1 MSDPKVKKALKDLAL
16 PIKPAVTKTAL
27 LLADSMRKAN
37 NEAAKNDARKELSA
51 TYQEKDVVWEGGVMP
66 LLAGVLGQA
75 KDKLMLE
82 ALSLCFALA
91 LENCES
97 NVKAVE
103 KTEVAKSLVEL
114 SGNGSLIVQSFCS
127 LAVSYMCKLGSSE
140 SRRKFIAAGAVR
152 SLTTIISST
161 DSDELLSKQGVNKQI
176 PYQSGQRQAAAI
188 AALNAMLV
196 EEEARELARS
206 VGTIQHVVRLLQD
219 SQNDV
224 HKLEEGVG
232 AALEIVKRPS
242 NREEFCQAGGVEA
255 VLTLV
260 AHDSPLV
267 RQRAA
272 ACLKEAA
279 RSQELRRVLF
289 AANAVNGLVAL
300 CAGHDDDRTHVEVA
314 GALLE
319 LSNESSGKVAMLHYQ
334 AAPVLTKLIKGD
346 RLKDAEEHVIENVLA
361 AIGFMCAYPEQNRKQ
376 EIIRLSST
384 GYVLLQDEVGKADV
398 MDSIVALCEHKSF
411 KVKNQAAAALAA
423 LCLLH
428 SSNSRD
434 AGRAGAAG
442 TLLKLLLD
450 FEEEVIQANVMK
462 AMLSILVAF
471 PPNATALKRIGA
483 PAQLFRIRRESSSSL
498 IRSLSELVA
507 EQLGCCS
514 AVDEEGNSQ
523 VMSYITLRSAYEE
536 QVRPPPVVPAD
547 MIKAASP
554 PDSLSRYIASL
565 KACRT
570 AIRDVIARDD
580 NVMRWWMIAWHDL
593 SSFRLANEGASGG
606 ARGSVRR
613 RSDLAGHTF
622 RIFCDVLYMAGAS
635 MLESLQQLSIGSFVG
650 AGENGIDSACCRVRQ
665 ARLYGGT
672 KGRGCGEVVQSMA
685 AACPDF
691 EGPEFEEIGA
701 VKHDVGADDGGEPNE
716 GEEQGEA
723 ESAEEAMAKVRE
735 TLDVAGSHSGAEG
748 GASNSQ
754 GSAGDSAGKDGI
766 DAQGTGQADFR
777 ASPACLAF
785 MSSLHLKDE
794 IARLAYDNDLF
805 LFVAKVPATWKD
817 CSPHSL
823 VQDLMAKLFALGATF
838 HPREGIYV

>member
-206 VGTIQHVVRLLQD
+206 VGTIQHVVGLLQD

-319 LSNESSGKVAMLHYQ
+319 LSNECSGKVAMLHYQ

-593 SSFRLANEGASGG
+593 SSFRLANEGTSGG

-613 RSDLAGHTF
+613 RSDLADLQETLDELEHIHAKF
-622 RIFCDVLYMAGAS
+622 SILSFCDVLYMAAS
-635 MLESLQQLSIGSFVG
+635 SALERMGLTPLAVVYGKL
-650 AGENGIDSACCRVRQ
+650 DSTEEQREGDA
-665 ARLYGGT
+665 
-672 KGRGCGEVVQSMA
+672 MA

-723 ESAEEAMAKVRE
+723 EGAEEAMAKKEERQIPKAQLAIRLERMELTHRE
-735 TLDVAGSHSGAEG
+735 QVVLVGMYMAMKANDGQSVSVPV
-748 GASNSQ
+748 SNVFLRSFI
-754 GSAGDSAGKDGI
+754 DGE
-766 DAQGTGQADFR
+766 
-777 ASPACLAF
+777 CL
-785 MSSLHLKDE
+785 
-794 IARLAYDNDLF
+794 
-805 LFVAKVPATWKD
+805 
-817 CSPHSL
+817 
-823 VQDLMAKLFALGATF
+823 
-838 HPREGIYV
+838 